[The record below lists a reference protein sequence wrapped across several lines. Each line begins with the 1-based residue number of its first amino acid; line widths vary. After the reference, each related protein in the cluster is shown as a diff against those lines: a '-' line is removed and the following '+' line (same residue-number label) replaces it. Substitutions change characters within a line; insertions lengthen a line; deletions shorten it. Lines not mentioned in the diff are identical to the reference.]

1 MAKKLKIKL
10 KKAQLRSLY
19 LSLAI
24 IFGTLVF
31 CAGAYSISHNGK
43 VFKNQFLG
51 AVELSGKTKAELQS
65 EVEQQAKYYLQ
76 ADSLKLVFAD
86 GDKKKEYLLDPT
98 EIGLDYDIEKTVE
111 AIWAF
116 GRRESVARSFLEQ
129 IQSILFGNHEKAVYT
144 LNDKALAQKIM
155 EIATEYDQPEKDYAV
170 QYDGDKFILN
180 TERQAGKRIDQSK
193 IIDDIRAKIARLE
206 KAEIGFGL
214 KEYSPQVDEKKA
226 RLRLDQAN
234 SILAIGPL
242 TLVNGSQNFEADL
255 DTLGSFIKS
264 ENINDDLKLVADQD
278 RIRKFVVS
286 IAKSINIEPQSAKL
300 KIEAGKVA
308 VAQNSRV
315 GKTLDEA
322 KAVTD
327 IETTLFVRIG
337 AEATGKDA
345 KVELVVSDKKPDL
358 AESDIASLG
367 INEIV
372 GTAMTNFTGS
382 PANRI
387 HNIKVGAAAL
397 NGVLLKPGE
406 TFSTLAHLGVIDASA
421 GYLEELVIK
430 EDRTVPEFGGG
441 LCQVSSTLFR
451 AAMQAGMKITERQ
464 NHKYRVSYY
473 EPPVGMDATI
483 YDPAPDFKFANT
495 YASHIL
501 VQSKVEG
508 TKIYFELYGT
518 KDGRVAS
525 ISEPVITETVE
536 PGPPVYVE
544 TDTLPAGQKKR
555 IEKPHAGATVNF
567 NYKVTSASGE
577 VLQDKT
583 FRSKYVPWQEKW
595 LVGKGTNVP
604 ATCSNGAQDG
614 DETGVDCGGSCPR
627 TCPAA

>member
-367 INEIV
+367 INELV

-483 YDPAPDFKFANT
+483 YDPAPDFKFVNT

-518 KDGRVAS
+518 KDGRVAV

-627 TCPAA
+627 TCPA